1 MILLVYCITGAPP
14 VGGPPWTGVGGK
26 TVSFIGTDGLCAAVS
41 EMDSEETAPSI
52 SKLLEYSRVVD
63 AMWRLQAVIPMR
75 YGCFLDG
82 ISAIHA
88 TLEEKNPEYKVL
100 LQGLQGRVE
109 MGIRILFPEPAAA
122 STPGT
127 QVTDRSQDLSMRRS
141 LYLMQDENSH
151 RHQVVLETYIQAFS
165 ELQCR
170 FWIETASSGGSV
182 VLSTYF
188 LVHKDK
194 VSRFREIYAR
204 VTGNVVSKTLISGP
218 LPPYNFAASDLH
230 AYAGQI
236 AAEGRNHR

>member
-127 QVTDRSQDLSMRRS
+127 QAARF
-141 LYLMQDENSH
+141 NSTV
-151 RHQVVLETYIQAFS
+151 RA
-165 ELQCR
+165 
-170 FWIETASSGGSV
+170 
-182 VLSTYF
+182 
-188 LVHKDK
+188 
-194 VSRFREIYAR
+194 
-204 VTGNVVSKTLISGP
+204 
-218 LPPYNFAASDLH
+218 
-230 AYAGQI
+230 
-236 AAEGRNHR
+236 